1 MDVVHAP
8 GPPVSGLILLQSV
21 RQAVA
26 SEMHGKMGAECAD
39 GLYS

>member
-1 MDVVHAP
+1 MDIVHAP

-21 RQAVA
+21 RQPVG
-26 SEMHGKMGAECAD
+26 SDLRRKMGAECVD